1 MTVWTR
7 ENSMA
12 FMPYPYVEL
21 PHATEG
27 VLSGLTFSVKD
38 MFDVAGYP
46 TGAGSPTMLALSGV
60 KTRTARA
67 VEQLLEAGARFVG
80 KAVTDELAFSVIGEN
95 AHFGAPVNGAAPDRY
110 AGGSSSG
117 SASSVSCGLC
127 DFSLG
132 TDSGGSVRGPAS
144 QCGLFGIRPS
154 FGRISLEGCWGLCP
168 PYDTAGIL
176 AADFDVFRRATAVLI
191 GEDADR
197 TERTPALLIPDDIF
211 ELFGDRVVEAVSD
224 VLDSAEALWGPAKHV
239 RAAPLALEAVLK
251 AFQALQGREIWRH
264 DGDFIER
271 YRPTFGPGVKERFA
285 FAKHIHDKDLRAEED
300 VCKRAVD
307 HLRALLAGSGVL
319 ILPTLPGA
327 GLKRDCTAEEMNRF
341 RSRMSASFCL
351 GGLAGVPWVTLPLAE
366 IDGAPL
372 GVSLVSGFGT
382 DAWLLE
388 QAGRLFECV
397 SRR

>member
-67 VEQLLEAGARFVG
+67 VEQLLDAGARFVG

-154 FGRISLEGCWGLCP
+154 FGRISLEGCWGL
-168 PYDTAGIL
+168 
-176 AADFDVFRRATAVLI
+176 
-191 GEDADR
+191 
-197 TERTPALLIPDDIF
+197 
-211 ELFGDRVVEAVSD
+211 
-224 VLDSAEALWGPAKHV
+224 
-239 RAAPLALEAVLK
+239 
-251 AFQALQGREIWRH
+251 
-264 DGDFIER
+264 
-271 YRPTFGPGVKERFA
+271 
-285 FAKHIHDKDLRAEED
+285 
-300 VCKRAVD
+300 
-307 HLRALLAGSGVL
+307 
-319 ILPTLPGA
+319 
-327 GLKRDCTAEEMNRF
+327 
-341 RSRMSASFCL
+341 
-351 GGLAGVPWVTLPLAE
+351 
-366 IDGAPL
+366 
-372 GVSLVSGFGT
+372 
-382 DAWLLE
+382 
-388 QAGRLFECV
+388 
-397 SRR
+397 